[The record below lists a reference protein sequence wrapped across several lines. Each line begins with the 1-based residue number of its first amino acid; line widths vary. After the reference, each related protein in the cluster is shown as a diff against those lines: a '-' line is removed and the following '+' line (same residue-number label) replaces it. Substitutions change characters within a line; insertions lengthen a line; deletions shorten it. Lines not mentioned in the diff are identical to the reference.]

1 MTILF
6 NTDNNLSVREGFS
19 KKLQDMLQSEL
30 KRFDEMITRLEVH
43 FGDENGHKK
52 GVDDKRCLL
61 EARVKNKKPL
71 AVTAYASNYEIA
83 AKDAAEKLK
92 KSLNAVLQK
101 MQAH

>member
-1 MTILF
+1 MIIQF
-6 NTDNNLSVREGFS
+6 NTDNNLSVHEGFS
-19 KKLQDMLQSEL
+19 KKLQDMLNSEL
-30 KRFDEMITRLEVH
+30 KRFNEIITRLEVH
-43 FGDENGHKK
+43 FADENGHKK
-52 GVDDKRCLL
+52 GVEDKRCLL
-61 EARVKNKKPL
+61 EARIKNKNPI

>member
-1 MTILF
+1 MTIQF

-19 KKLQDMLQSEL
+19 KKLQDMLNSEL
-30 KRFDEMITRLEVH
+30 KRFDEIITRLEVH

-52 GVDDKRCLL
+52 GVEDKRCLL
-61 EARVKNKKPL
+61 EARVKGKNPVV
-71 AVTAYASNYEIA
+71 VTAFASNYEIA

-92 KSLNAVLQK
+92 KTLNAVLQK